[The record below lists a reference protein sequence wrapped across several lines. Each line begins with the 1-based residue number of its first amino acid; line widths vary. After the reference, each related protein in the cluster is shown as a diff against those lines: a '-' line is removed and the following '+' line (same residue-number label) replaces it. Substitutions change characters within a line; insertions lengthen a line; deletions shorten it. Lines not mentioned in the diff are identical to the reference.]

1 MHAYGLADL
10 AALAAVHGRQL
21 IAADPETIDRSL
33 TAYWRASRCRLDRWC
48 RGLSVM
54 GKHRDSR
61 PWTADEVGVVEEIL
75 VSEILSRVVAA
86 IAVAHDAGH
95 AVMESAPIGR
105 NIFDGHLDARR
116 RALSLITARRAHQT
130 ESVDAILALHRQCDR
145 WNDLLLA
152 YLLPY
157 AVVDEFAAS
166 PARVRDF
173 AYDVREHLRSGAA
186 SDAAVTMIIAGL
198 RSSFLPLSENS
209 SPNSDLNLE
218 IATAVLAGFSPEVY
232 DSLGHLRSGWLER
245 IRTMSSESPLVG
257 DNSWQFRPH
266 GPHQLPRSVHW
277 RR

>member
-33 TAYWRASRCRLDRWC
+33 TAYWRASRCRLDRW
-48 RGLSVM
+48 RRSLSVM
-54 GKHRDSR
+54 AKHRDHL
-61 PWTADEVGVVEEIL
+61 PWTAAEVGVVEEIL

-86 IAVAHDAGH
+86 VAVAHDASH
-95 AVMESAPIGR
+95 AVTESAPIGR

-116 RALSLITARRAHQT
+116 RALSLVTAPQVHPPT
-130 ESVDAILALHRQCDR
+130 NVDAILALHRQCDR

-173 AYDVREHLRSGAA
+173 AYDVREHLRSGTS
-186 SDAAVTMIIAGL
+186 SDATVTMIVAGL
-198 RSSFLPLSENS
+198 RSSLSRVSESNS
-209 SPNSDLNLE
+209 TNADLNLE
-218 IATAVLAGFSPEVY
+218 IAAAVVGGFSPGFF
-232 DSLGHLRSGWLER
+232 DSHGHLRSAWLER
-245 IRTMSSESPLVG
+245 IRAMSSESPLVS

-266 GPHQLPRSVHW
+266 GPHQQPRSVHW